1 MAILKYKASI
11 PGSKIFM
18 REYEVRED
26 MTLYDLHEYL
36 VDDLDFAPDQMVIFR
51 GLDAAGN
58 IKSEYGLFDMGDG
71 SMDSV
76 TLSYAL
82 KKGEETIQYVFDIRK
97 DRFIILTFIGTSE
110 EHPRAHYPRLTAE
123 KGRNPDQFAKGYED
137 LDQFAEFSDESTDD
151 SVIEEDELPEG
162 EEYL

>member
-11 PGSKIFM
+11 PGSKVFM
-18 REYEVRED
+18 REYEVKAD

-36 VDDLDFAPDQMVIFR
+36 VGDLDFSPDQMVLFR
-51 GLDAAGN
+51 GLSKSGS

-76 TLSYAL
+76 TLAETL
-82 KKGEETIQYVFDIRK
+82 KNDEQTIQYVFDIRK
-97 DRFIILTFIGTSE
+97 DRCITLTFLE
-110 EHPRAHYPRLTAE
+110 QLLEQPRAHYPRLTAE
-123 KGRNPDQFAKGYED
+123 KGRNPDQFAKGYDD
-137 LDQFAEFSDESTDD
+137 LDQFAELPDETQED
-151 SVIEEDELPEG
+151 SAIEEDELPEG